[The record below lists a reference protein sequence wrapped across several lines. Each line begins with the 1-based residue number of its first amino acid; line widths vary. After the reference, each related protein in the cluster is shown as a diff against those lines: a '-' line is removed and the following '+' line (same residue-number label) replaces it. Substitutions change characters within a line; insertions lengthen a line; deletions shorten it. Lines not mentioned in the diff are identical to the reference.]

1 MSGSDSDVCTAGLSS
16 IAGSSKLAVMKPLV
30 LIVED
35 DRRIAAL
42 VAKNLQAA
50 GYACT
55 IAADGDAGIAEF
67 ERLAPVLVVLD
78 VGLPGLSGIE
88 VTRRIRRASDVP
100 ILMLT
105 ARSNESDKVLGLE
118 IGADDY
124 LTKPFGTSELVARV
138 RALLRR
144 TSGAAARERVLTF
157 GPLQIDPAR
166 REAERDGERMR
177 LTTLE
182 FDLLWFLASRP
193 GRVYS
198 REQLM
203 EQVWGDDRLVGDRSI
218 DSLVSRLRKKLEVDP
233 DEPRWLQTVWGAGYR
248 FSDGEG

>member
-1 MSGSDSDVCTAGLSS
+1 
-16 IAGSSKLAVMKPLV
+16 MKPAI

-42 VAKNLQAA
+42 VAKNLEAA

-55 IAADGDAGIAEF
+55 LAADGDAGLVEF
-67 ERLAPVLVVLD
+67 ERLGPALVVLD
-78 VGLPGLSGIE
+78 VGLPGLGGLE
-88 VTRRIRRASDVP
+88 VTRRIRQTSDVP

-105 ARSNESDKVLGLE
+105 ARSSESDKVLGLE

-138 RALLRR
+138 RALMRR
-144 TSGAAARERVLTF
+144 TAAAPREHTLVF
-157 GPLQIDPAR
+157 GSLRIDPER
-166 REAERDGERMR
+166 REAERDGERVR

-182 FDLLWFLASRP
+182 FDVLWFLASRP

-203 EQVWGDDRLVGDRSI
+203 GQVWGDGRIVGDRSI
-218 DSLVSRLRKKLEVDP
+218 DSLVSRLRKKLEADP
-233 DEPRWLQTVWGAGYR
+233 DDPRWLQTVWGAGYR
-248 FSDGEG
+248 FADSGD

>member
-1 MSGSDSDVCTAGLSS
+1 MGPTL
-16 IAGSSKLAVMKPLV
+16 

-50 GYACT
+50 GYECR
-55 IAADGDAGIAEF
+55 IAGDGDTALFEF
-67 ERLAPVLVVLD
+67 EKLQPALVVLD
-78 VGLPGLSGIE
+78 VGLPGLGGIE
-88 VTRRIRRASDVP
+88 VTRRLRRTSDVP

-105 ARSNESDKVLGLE
+105 ARSSEADKVLGLE

-124 LTKPFGTSELVARV
+124 LTKPFSTSELVARV

-144 TSGAAARERVLTF
+144 TTAAPRERTLVF
-157 GPLQIDPAR
+157 GGLRVDPAR
-166 REAERDGERMR
+166 RVAERDGSAIQ

-182 FDLLWFLASRP
+182 FDVLYLLASHP

-198 REQLM
+198 REALM
-203 EQVWGDDRLVGDRSI
+203 TEVWGNDRIVGDRSI
-218 DSLVSRLRKKLEVDP
+218 DNLISRLRKKLEIDP
-233 DEPRWLQTVWGAGYR
+233 DDPRHLQTVWGAGYR
-248 FSDGEG
+248 FEGGDG